1 MSALIYAIV
10 QLIHSVITLYI
21 WVIIIAAILSF
32 VQPDPRNPIVEI
44 INRLTQP
51 AFQWVREK
59 LPFVVISGIDLSP
72 IVIIFGLQFID
83 TLMMSFVFGV

>member
-1 MSALIYAIV
+1 MNPLILATV

-32 VQPDPRNPIVEI
+32 IQPDPRNPIVEI

-51 AFQWVREK
+51 AFQWVRKK
-59 LPFVVISGIDLSP
+59 LPFVVVSGIDLSP

-83 TLMMSFVFGV
+83 TLMMSSIFGI

>member
-1 MSALIYAIV
+1 MNPLILAIV

-32 VQPDPRNPIVEI
+32 IQPDPRNPIVEI

-51 AFQWVREK
+51 AFQWVRKK
-59 LPFVVISGIDLSP
+59 LPFVVVSGIDLSP

-83 TLMMSFVFGV
+83 TLLMSSVFGV

>member
-1 MSALIYAIV
+1 MSALMYAIV

-51 AFQWVREK
+51 AFQWVRKK

-83 TLMMSFVFGV
+83 TLIMSSIFGI

>member
-21 WVIIIAAILSF
+21 WVVIIAAILSF
-32 VQPDPRNPIVEI
+32 IQPDPRNPIVEI

-51 AFQWVREK
+51 AFQWVRKK
-59 LPFVVISGIDLSP
+59 LPFVVVSGIDLSP

-83 TLMMSFVFGV
+83 TLMMSSIFGI

>member
-21 WVIIIAAILSF
+21 WVVIIAAILSF
-32 VQPDPRNPIVEI
+32 IQPDPRNPIVEI
-44 INRLTQP
+44 LNRLTQP
-51 AFQWVREK
+51 AFQWVRQK

-83 TLMMSFVFGV
+83 TLMMRSVFGV